1 MPSPSVSSFSPNQI
15 NSMRDIPWLGSK
27 ISLTTVKN
35 HSFLKPPASTPSSS
49 TVINHALTSHTV
61 KSDFRAHGK
70 ENLQPN
76 RNNRAVCCRS
86 LSSTPATTQQIRDE
100 ATILRNDTA
109 RSTILTNCCSGSLLN
124 QWIRLSMPACCPGSL
139 PAGVPDSF
147 CGDASFEEGT
157 ASVELLSPE
166 GLRGIGWRLP
176 AVRMEG
182 YKEGLAKM
190 MSRKRMLSGSARG
203 RTGFCN
209 VFINL
214 LSIDGTAD
222 VIASD
227 SACPPVTIL
236 CKITKKQRL
245 CIELGERVYR
255 TLSESFDYFTW
266 RSFDGALAPPT
277 CSNNRMSYSTKTGLK
292 MTLTRS

>member
-15 NSMRDIPWLGSK
+15 NSMRDIPCIDTLFIGE
-27 ISLTTVKN
+27 VN
-35 HSFLKPPASTPSSS
+35 FEAFL
-49 TVINHALTSHTV
+49 H
-61 KSDFRAHGK
+61 
-70 ENLQPN
+70 
-76 RNNRAVCCRS
+76 
-86 LSSTPATTQQIRDE
+86 STPATTQQIRDE

-109 RSTILTNCCSGSLLN
+109 
-124 QWIRLSMPACCPGSL
+124 
-139 PAGVPDSF
+139 SF

-222 VIASD
+222 VFVHLLLFDISD
-227 SACPPVTIL
+227 VCNSV
-236 CKITKKQRL
+236 
-245 CIELGERVYR
+245 
-255 TLSESFDYFTW
+255 
-266 RSFDGALAPPT
+266 APLK
-277 CSNNRMSYSTKTGLK
+277 SSSVNNIVPM
-292 MTLTRS
+292 

>member
-15 NSMRDIPWLGSK
+15 NSMRDIPCIDTLFIGE
-27 ISLTTVKN
+27 
-35 HSFLKPPASTPSSS
+35 

-109 RSTILTNCCSGSLLN
+109 
-124 QWIRLSMPACCPGSL
+124 
-139 PAGVPDSF
+139 SF

-222 VIASD
+222 VFVHLLLFDISD
-227 SACPPVTIL
+227 VCNSV
-236 CKITKKQRL
+236 
-245 CIELGERVYR
+245 
-255 TLSESFDYFTW
+255 
-266 RSFDGALAPPT
+266 APLK
-277 CSNNRMSYSTKTGLK
+277 SSSVNNIVPM
-292 MTLTRS
+292 